1 MIFGWSITTSKMW
14 NDKSRPTLIFSLS
27 VPWING
33 RLLCWWCSCGGGGR
47 YLFYRQQKHPPK
59 ITLELRGVM
68 LARSLADRKKWQQV
82 VVTHGVCLEFIK
94 KKNWI
99 SKNLYIIGPEVGLVF
114 SRFSFLKKEK
124 INIRPPGSFESFETT
139 FTKYCTY
146 ISFLF
151 VSKYYIVST

>member
-1 MIFGWSITTSKMW
+1 
-14 NDKSRPTLIFSLS
+14 
-27 VPWING
+27 
-33 RLLCWWCSCGGGGR
+33 
-47 YLFYRQQKHPPK
+47 
-59 ITLELRGVM
+59 M
-68 LARSLADRKKWQQV
+68 LARWLADRKKWQQV

-114 SRFSFLKKEK
+114 SLFSFFKKKEK

-139 FTKYCTY
+139 FTKYCTC